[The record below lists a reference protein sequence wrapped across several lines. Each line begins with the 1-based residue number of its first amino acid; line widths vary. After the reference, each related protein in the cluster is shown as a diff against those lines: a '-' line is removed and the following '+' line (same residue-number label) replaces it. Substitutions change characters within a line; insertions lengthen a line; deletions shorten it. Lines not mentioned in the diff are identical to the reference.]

1 MISHLLWRV
10 FGLVLTLWVASLVIF
25 SVMSVLPGDIA
36 RVLLG
41 MNASDDAVAVL
52 RLQLGLDDP
61 VVVQYWRWLSG
72 VFVGDFGVSY
82 AYDQPVADLLGERLG
97 VTVPLAVFGMILT
110 IVMGVFL
117 GVWGAV
123 YRGRVLDK
131 IITAVCQV
139 GVAIPNFWLGFILIM
154 IFALSLRWLPAG
166 GFVPWHE
173 NPIGFIRSLI
183 LPVLTL
189 AIPQGMILARYVR
202 ASMNDVLQSD
212 SIRTAYSKGL
222 TPWQVVWRHGVR
234 QGLIPVV
241 TIMGLQFSFMLSGV
255 LIVENVF
262 YLPGVGRLLFQALAL
277 RDLIVIE
284 NVVLLFV
291 AVVIVVNGFVDM
303 AYSIIDKRLEGA
315 VRHDKG
321 ALS

>member
-1 MISHLLWRV
+1 MISHLFWRF
-10 FGLVLTLWVASLVIF
+10 FGLGFTLWVASVLIF

-41 MNASDDAVAVL
+41 MNASDDAVMAL

-82 AYDQPVADLLGERLG
+82 AYSRPVADLLGERLG
-97 VTVPLAVFGMILT
+97 VTVPLAVFGMVLT
-110 IVMGVFL
+110 IVIGVFL
-117 GVWGAV
+117 GVLGAV
-123 YRGRVLDK
+123 YGGRALDK

-154 IFALSLRWLPAG
+154 IFALTLRWLPAG
-166 GFVPWHE
+166 GFVPWHDD
-173 NPIGFIRSLI
+173 PVAFIRSLI
-183 LPVLTL
+183 LPIFTL

-202 ASMNDVLQSD
+202 ASMDDVLSSD

-222 TPWQVVWRHGVR
+222 TPWQVVWRHGLR

-262 YLPGVGRLLFQALAL
+262 YLPGVGRLLFQALAQ

-291 AVVIVVNGFVDM
+291 AVVIIINALVDM
-303 AYSIIDKRLEGA
+303 TYSMIDKRLEGA
-315 VRHDKG
+315 MRHDKG
-321 ALS
+321 AL